1 MSGFARFFLAGGFP
15 MWIVTIFG
23 VACLVTAIR
32 FALRADARK
41 LAVVRALTWATVFA
55 ILSGVLS
62 DFMAVMW
69 KVPENPE
76 WANSPELHL
85 IIMVGLGEAVTP
97 GVLGFTLLALAWLFV
112 AIGTRRLQDRD

>member
-1 MSGFARFFLAGGFP
+1 MTGFARFFMAGGFP
-15 MWIVTIFG
+15 MWIVTVFG
-23 VACLVTAIR
+23 VAALVTGVR

-41 LAVVRALTWATVFA
+41 LAIVRAMTWATVFA
-55 ILSGVLS
+55 VLSGVLS

-76 WANSPELHL
+76 WAKSPELHL

-97 GVLGFTLLALAWLFV
+97 GVLGFTLLALTWLFV
-112 AIGTRRLQDRD
+112 AIGTRRLQDRE

>member
-1 MSGFARFFLAGGFP
+1 MGGFGRFFMAGGYP

-23 VACLVTAIR
+23 LICLVTAIR
-32 FALRADARK
+32 FTWKADARK
-41 LAVVRALTWATVFA
+41 LAIVRAMTWATVFA

-76 WANSPELHL
+76 WATSPELHL

-97 GVLGFTLLALAWLFV
+97 GVLGFTLLALAWMFV